1 MRIRFT
7 LTHSVLGTVEIQEP
21 DGWADC
27 VLKLERDKDFHS
39 LIEYF
44 EGSFIFYGTAYEF
57 INDVDNEYGFDAE
70 LQIDIDITFDEVVF
84 ESVFSGQLDLSES
97 VKMVNRKIQ
106 VPIIRNDFWS
116 KFINRL
122 DTPVNIQSSTSVDG
136 DAVEVIDNIDL
147 TLLSQVI
154 NEQSQYTGHSGD
166 NNTLDDADLATTG
179 PITLSG
185 HQVIDTVMTTDDMRV
200 VVKDQSAAEDDGVY
214 IPGSGAWTRATD
226 ANTGAELEGAIIF
239 VTNGSTNKDKAF
251 KQYADPVTIGTTP
264 LDWQEYNYVDDYVLI
279 DYPDESENWIP
290 WVDYPF
296 DFYISATVDPTI
308 DEIQNTYT
316 IPVVYIPTVTT
327 GVVPDGIFEQIE
339 ITDGFGDLELD
350 AEVHYSFIDQLTY
363 VSTGSINGF
372 YITAELWLQKNEDTP
387 ILIDGF
393 TNFFPDYA
401 TRPQPLQLTLNAVY
415 TIEVNTGDRIK
426 LYSHFIFDPE
436 TSTISGTWRSRK
448 LFGGITSETVTFN
461 FKSKKANT
469 TAQSFLLHDVGSE
482 VSDRIIG
489 QNDTFYSEYLGSPN
503 TVARAYIDRGCGANY
518 VLVRG
523 LQLRQYTLSEKPFFQ
538 SFNQWWNG
546 INPILNL
553 GLGYEN
559 VAGNEVIRVEE
570 KSHFYDPDIVFYFSN
585 VQDISRTYDSDY
597 IFKNIKAGY
606 RVWQA
611 EEISG
616 LDDPQTKRTYSP
628 SIKRTG
634 TDLNIESE
642 FIAASLAI
650 EQTRRKTRE
659 KSADYKFDEN
669 TFIISVRDG
678 AGQQFQPELSE
689 DFSLVTN
696 LNNPD
701 ERYNLR
707 ITPARNFVRWLN
719 YVSGAMQKYLSQPF
733 KFSSGEGN
741 YDMSSV
747 LSDGCPGDYNGAV
760 LSEKQNISPTTDFL
774 FLPELF
780 EITVPLD
787 WDDYKIIRDNRKNAI
802 GVSQTQDNHIAF
814 FIKELEYQ
822 PVKGTAIIRAW
833 PVNLM
838 AIDYI
843 PSDVPIRD
851 CIPPALEGCVDAYLT
866 EFSQDFITEAGECL
880 ILN

>member
-57 INDVDNEYGFDAE
+57 ITDVDNEYGFDAE

-136 DAVEVIDNIDL
+136 DTLEVIDNIDL
-147 TLLSQVI
+147 TLLSQII
-154 NEQSQYTGHSGD
+154 NTQSQYTGHSGD

-185 HQVIDTVMTTDDMRV
+185 HQVIDTIMTTDDMRV
-200 VVKDQSAAEDDGVY
+200 VVKDQPSAEDDGVY
-214 IPGSGAWTRATD
+214 IPNSGAWTRATD
-226 ANTGAELEGAIIF
+226 ANTGPELEGAIIF
-239 VTNGSTNKDKAF
+239 VTNGSANKDKAF

-264 LDWQEYNYVDDYVLI
+264 LDWQEYNYVKDYLLI
-279 DYPDESENWIP
+279 EYTDPVP
-290 WVDYPF
+290 WVDYAF
-296 DFYISATVDPTI
+296 DFYISGTVDPEI

-316 IPVVYIPTVTT
+316 IPVVYVESA
-327 GVVPDGIFEQIE
+327 DDIFEQIE
-339 ITDGFGDLELD
+339 IADGFGELE
-350 AEVHYSFIDQLTY
+350 IDVDINFYFRTELLFT
-363 VSTGSINGF
+363 STGTITGLF
-372 YITAELWLQKNEDTP
+372 ITAELYVQLNDDAP
-387 ILIDGF
+387 ILLDNF
-393 TNFFPDYA
+393 TNFFTDYPDE
-401 TRPQPLQLTLNAVY
+401 LNLSLTDTY
-415 TIEVNTGDRIK
+415 TIDVNTGDRVTV
-426 LYSHFIFDPE
+426 YCHFIFDPT
-436 TSTISGTWRSRK
+436 TSTTSGTWTNRK
-448 LFGGITSETVTFN
+448 LYGGITSETVTFN
-461 FKSKKANT
+461 FKSKKADT

-503 TVARAYIDRGCGANY
+503 TLARSYIDRGCGANY

-546 INPILNL
+546 VNPILNL

-570 KSHFYDPDIVFYFSN
+570 KSHFYDPEIVFYFSN

-678 AGQQFQPELSE
+678 AGQQFQPELGE
-689 DFSLVTN
+689 DFSSVTN

-719 YVSGAMQKYLSQPF
+719 YVSGAMQKYLLQAF

-747 LSDGCPGDYNGAV
+747 LADGCPGDFNGVA
-760 LSEKQNISPTTDFL
+760 LSEKQDIYPIIDYL
-774 FLPELF
+774 FLPQLF
-780 EITVPLD
+780 EMTVPLD
-787 WDDYKIIRDNRKNAI
+787 WEDYKVIRDNRKNAI
-802 GVSQTQDNHIAF
+802 GVSQTQDNHVAF

-822 PVKGTAIIRAW
+822 PVKGTAVIRAW
-833 PVNLM
+833 PVDLM
-838 AIDYI
+838 PIDYI

-866 EFSQDFITEAGECL
+866 EFGQDFMTESGECL